1 MDRGLIIN
9 HQNPVIP
16 ERIEVHTALCAFLS
30 EIPNFSHAPLY
41 RIFALHRA
49 TDKERNFEGFLNT
62 EDRLGVCYYLVKANR
77 VPVQNVSTPWCTAT
91 RIIL

>member
-1 MDRGLIIN
+1 MDRGLNIN

-30 EIPNFSHAPLY
+30 EIPNFSHVPFY

-49 TDKERNFEGFLNT
+49 TDKERNFEGFFEHRGPAGCLLL
-62 EDRLGVCYYLVKANR
+62 LG
-77 VPVQNVSTPWCTAT
+77 
-91 RIIL
+91 